1 MYILVIGNFE
11 LFCKSVLYIDFF
23 LYTVLKLN
31 FQCAGS
37 TLNDDDD
44 ESEKVFRKSK
54 NYLLIQM
61 A

>member
-1 MYILVIGNFE
+1 M
-11 LFCKSVLYIDFF
+11 LYTDFF